1 MHIWFAR
8 TLGMST
14 ALVSLLIAPSCTGTV
29 NGGGGNGVD
38 GDGGAGSIP
47 DAGPQASCVCN
58 DCEIQSIGIGAATA
72 FDIDADESEFV
83 GVDTDGALV
92 VDKRNSKYNR
102 YLWVADTNLPGAVKI
117 DLVSFQIVGRYITPG
132 SSTSRTTVNA
142 LGEAFVGARAGQTG
156 VTKILPDGIDC
167 PDTNGDGVITTST
180 GPNDVLPLGEDDC
193 VVWHATT
200 LGDIRGLAAQ
210 DIPGSDPDGQ
220 CDGPNDVPVDDPD
233 QHYVW
238 AGGLHGKIYKL
249 DAATGQILMTLNAP
263 STVYGMALSGDGRLW
278 TGQALAFVDTTQ
290 CTDEAAC
297 NAAPVC
303 TQSCTET
310 ACDNTCDGAVKAT
323 ISQVSGYGIT
333 VDCKDRV
340 WMSSGPTT
348 RYDPN
353 GLVNQRLAHGPG
365 SGGGGIAADAN
376 GFVWAANG
384 SSTVRIDAETL
395 AGVSIAAPNKGVA
408 VDSDGRILTIQNT
421 GVHLIE
427 PGATL
432 NDYTLSNNVTQL
444 MDFAYAYSDM
454 TGVQTRLAS
463 DEPGW
468 YRHVFEGCADSDT
481 TDWRYLD
488 WDVETPQGTWSAFY
502 ARSADTPG
510 QLDEAAW
517 IPVASCAEGDSCLGL
532 DHTKRFL
539 EVEVRLNATPGEDAD
554 AMGCS
559 DQTGET
565 ARIKR
570 MDVRYFCSGLIP

>member
-1 MHIWFAR
+1 
-8 TLGMST
+8 MSVAT
-14 ALVSLLIAPSCTGTV
+14 ATSIALAPGCTGTV
-29 NGGGGNGVD
+29 NGGGGGGGN
-38 GDGGAGSIP
+38 GDGGVGDVP
-47 DAGPQASCVCN
+47 DAGPEASCICN
-58 DCEIQSIGIGAATA
+58 DCEIQSVGIGATTA

-117 DLVSFQIVGRYITPG
+117 DLVSFQIVGRYLTPG

-142 LGEAFVGARAGQTG
+142 LGEAFVGARSGQTG
-156 VTKILPDGIDC
+156 VTKILPDGQDC
-167 PDTNGDGVITTST
+167 PDTNNDGVITTSS
-180 GPNDVLPLGEDDC
+180 GPNDVLPLGQDDC
-193 VVWHATT
+193 VVWHAVTQ
-200 LGDIRGLAAQ
+200 GDIRGLAAQ
-210 DIPGSDPDGQ
+210 DIPGSDPDGM
-220 CDGPNDVPVDDPD
+220 CDGPNDVPIDDPD

-238 AGGLHGKIYKL
+238 AGGLHGKIYKI
-249 DAATGQILMTLNAP
+249 DAATGQIVMTLNAP

-278 TGQALAFVDTTQ
+278 TGQGLAFVDTTQ
-290 CTDEAAC
+290 CVDETAC

-303 TQSCTET
+303 TQTCSET
-310 ACDNTCDGAVKAT
+310 ACDNSCDGAIKAT
-323 ISQVSGYGIT
+323 INQVSGYGIT

-348 RYDPN
+348 RYDPS
-353 GLVNQRLAHGPG
+353 GAVNQRLARGPG

-376 GFVWAANG
+376 GYVWAANG
-384 SSTVRIDAETL
+384 SSTVRIDAETM

-408 VDSDGRILTIQNT
+408 VDSDGRILTVQNT

-427 PGATL
+427 PGLTL
-432 NDYTLSNNVTQL
+432 NDYTLTNNVTQL

-481 TDWRYLD
+481 TDWRFLD
-488 WDVETPQGTWSAFY
+488 WDVETPDGTWSAFY
-502 ARSADTPG
+502 ARSADSPG
-510 QLDEAAW
+510 ELDDAPW
-517 IPVASCAEGDSCLGL
+517 VPVASCAEGQGCLNL
-532 DHTKRFL
+532 DHTRQFL
-539 EVEVRLNATPGEDAD
+539 EVEVRLNATPGEDAET
-554 AMGCS
+554 MGCS
-559 DQTGET
+559 AETGDS

-570 MDVRYFCSGLIP
+570 MDVRYFCSGFIP